1 MKKLITAVF
10 CTALAVNSGFTV
22 YAENLDREYIE
33 TEIWEDIWNGKGD
46 NGLIYPEAS
55 YKHHLLDEWLDENY
69 GSDNYDWSEI
79 GELKYAYKDYYRSYI
94 ENFDFEDDNNG
105 NWTIT
110 TPEHSYSFTLF
121 QGEWSM
127 LDENGDTV
135 DTFPP
140 FSTLEEDSSES
151 ANGYKIQDDGTD
163 SPRVIGKVT
172 GGSQTA
178 SEGLA
183 SDESNNTSESLPS
196 ESESDSERS
205 GVDPLVIIAGL
216 AALAGIGG
224 AAYYINK
231 KK

>member
-10 CTALAVNSGFTV
+10 CTVLALNSRFTV

-33 TEIWEDIWNGKGD
+33 TEIWDDIWNGKGD

-127 LDENGDTV
+127 LDENGNTV

-140 FSTLEEDSSES
+140 FSTLEENEPETAD
-151 ANGYKIQDDGTD
+151 GYQIND

-172 GGSQTA
+172 GDSQTA

-183 SDESNNTSESLPS
+183 SDEGNITDESLS
-196 ESESDSERS
+196 NESESDSERS
-205 GVDPLVIIAGL
+205 GVNLLVIIAGV
-216 AALAGIGG
+216 AALVGIGG
-224 AAYYINK
+224 TAYCFNK

>member
-1 MKKLITAVF
+1 MSTHS
-10 CTALAVNSGFTV
+10 NSGFTV

-33 TEIWEDIWNGKGD
+33 TEIWDDIWNGKGD

-79 GELKYAYKDYYRSYI
+79 GELKYAYKDYYREYI

-110 TPEHSYSFTLF
+110 TPEHSYSFTMF

-140 FSTLEEDSSES
+140 FSTLEESES
-151 ANGYKIQDDGTD
+151 ETAGGYQINDDGED

-183 SDESNNTSESLPS
+183 SDESNITDESLPS
-196 ESESDSERS
+196 GSESDSERS
-205 GVDPLVIIAGL
+205 GVDPLVIIAGV

-224 AAYYINK
+224 AAYYFNK

>member
-1 MKKLITAVF
+1 MKNLITAVF
-10 CTALAVNSGFTV
+10 CTVLALNSRFTV

-33 TEIWEDIWNGKGD
+33 TEIWDDIWNGKGD

-79 GELKYAYKDYYRSYI
+79 GELKYAYKDYYRDYI

-121 QGEWSM
+121 QGGWSM
-127 LDENGDTV
+127 QDENGDIV

-140 FSTLEEDSSES
+140 FSTLEEIEPDTK
-151 ANGYKIQDDGTD
+151 NDYKIQDDGAD

-172 GGSQTA
+172 GDSQMA
-178 SEGLA
+178 SERLA
-183 SDESNNTSESLPS
+183 SEESNGTSESLPS

-205 GVDPLVIIAGL
+205 GVNPLVIIAGV
-216 AALAGIGG
+216 AALAGIGS
-224 AAYYINK
+224 AAYYFNK

>member
-1 MKKLITAVF
+1 MKKLITAVI
-10 CTALAVNSGFTV
+10 CTALALTSGITAH
-22 YAENLDREYIE
+22 AENLDREYIE
-33 TEIWEDIWNGKGD
+33 TEIWDDIWNGKGD

-79 GELKYAYKDYYRSYI
+79 GELKYAYKDYYRNYI

-110 TPEHSYSFTLF
+110 TLEHSYSFTLF

-140 FSTLEEDSSES
+140 FSTLEENEPDTK
-151 ANGYKIQDDGTD
+151 NDYKIQDDGAN

-178 SEGLA
+178 SERLA
-183 SDESNNTSESLPS
+183 SEESN
-196 ESESDSERS
+196 
-205 GVDPLVIIAGL
+205 GVQAKVSQANLRAILSVLVSIRL
-216 AALAGIGG
+216 
-224 AAYYINK
+224 
-231 KK
+231 

>member
-10 CTALAVNSGFTV
+10 CTALALTSGITAH
-22 YAENLDREYIE
+22 AENLDREYIE
-33 TEIWEDIWNGKGD
+33 TEIWDDIWNGKGD

-79 GELKYAYKDYYRSYI
+79 GELKYAYKDYYREYI

-121 QGEWSM
+121 QGEWSI

-151 ANGYKIQDDGTD
+151 ANGYKIQDDGAD

-172 GGSQTA
+172 GGSQTT

-183 SDESNNTSESLPS
+183 SEGSNGTSESLPS

-205 GVDPLVIIAGL
+205 GVDPLVIIAGV

>member
-10 CTALAVNSGFTV
+10 CTALALNSGFTV
-22 YAENLDREYIE
+22 YAEDLDREYIE
-33 TEIWEDIWNGKGD
+33 TEIWDDIWNGKGD

-69 GSDNYDWSEI
+69 DSDNYDWSEI
-79 GELKYAYKDYYRSYI
+79 GELKYAYKDYYREYI

-127 LDENGDTV
+127 LDENGNTV

-140 FSTLEEDSSES
+140 FSTLEENEPDTK
-151 ANGYKIQDDGTD
+151 NDYKIQDDGAD

-183 SDESNNTSESLPS
+183 SDEGNI
-196 ESESDSERS
+196 R
-205 GVDPLVIIAGL
+205 
-216 AALAGIGG
+216 
-224 AAYYINK
+224 
-231 KK
+231 